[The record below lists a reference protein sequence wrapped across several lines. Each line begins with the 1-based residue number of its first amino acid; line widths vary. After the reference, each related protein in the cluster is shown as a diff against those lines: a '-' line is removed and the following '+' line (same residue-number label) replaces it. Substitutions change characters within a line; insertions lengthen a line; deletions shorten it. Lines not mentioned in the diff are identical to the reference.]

1 MDMYAKRV
9 SIEDAQRVFNKISSY
24 NVIFWNALLGGY
36 ALHGHSKGLTHF
48 ELMCEEGL
56 DIDKIT
62 FISLLSA
69 CSHGALVVEGLHY
82 FESMTA
88 VFNISAVME
97 DYACSVDL
105 LGCVGQLEQ
114 AEDLIKMMPCQ
125 PSTSVWKDCFVLAEF
140 MAIWRWDCKENSEN

>member
-1 MDMYAKRV
+1 
-9 SIEDAQRVFNKISSY
+9 
-24 NVIFWNALLGGY
+24 
-36 ALHGHSKGLTHF
+36 
-48 ELMCEEGL
+48 MCEEGL
-56 DIDKIT
+56 DKDKIT

-69 CSHGALVVEGLHY
+69 CSGALVVEGLHY

-88 VFNISAVME
+88 VVE

-125 PSTSVWKDCFVLAEF
+125 PSSSVWKGLLCACRVHGNMEMGLQRKFWKLTLE
-140 MAIWRWDCKENSEN
+140 M